1 MDKEILR
8 IVIIA
13 TGLVVIVCILIMA
26 YLKDK
31 KARDMSLYDDLDAN
45 DDVTMGDDDFEVVPL
60 GSSRSEI
67 DVPVSVQDKADKY
80 FDDGDQEDDY
90 FGQDDDSELEPRFV
104 TPAVIQFSIITK
116 TDGYFNGADLVEALE
131 DAGLVYGSLKIFER
145 LDQNRLV
152 DFGVAS
158 MVEPGTFPEKDLE
171 DFYCPGVV
179 FFMQPGELDDAQAV
193 FDDYIDTIT
202 AVAAQVDGIVLDH
215 KRQLLTASTIQSI
228 RQSL

>member
-1 MDKEILR
+1 F
-8 IVIIA
+8 
-13 TGLVVIVCILIMA
+13 
-26 YLKDK
+26 
-31 KARDMSLYDDLDAN
+31 
-45 DDVTMGDDDFEVVPL
+45 DVAPL
-60 GSSRSEI
+60 GSSSS
-67 DVPVSVQDKADKY
+67 DFDAPVPVQDKADKY
-80 FDDGDQEDDY
+80 FDDDDQEDDY
-90 FGQDDDSELEPRFV
+90 FGQDDDSEPEPRFV

-116 TDGYFNGADLVEALE
+116 ADGYFNGADLVEALE